1 MKSKYKPNL
10 PENYGTLL
18 QQTLFSW
25 TSYPPPVVLCSDSHP
40 RHHPRSRSQT
50 PQRSR
55 PQLIFSLIPV
65 PGQYLQFIQLETCF
79 SHKDNVTQTKVLF
92 ILYNSILMF

>member
-25 TSYPPPVVLCSDSHP
+25 TSYPPPVVLCLNSRP
-40 RHHPRSRSQT
+40 RHPPRSRSQT
-50 PQRSR
+50 PRRSR
-55 PQLIFSLIPV
+55 PLLVFSLIHV
-65 PGQYLQFIQLETCF
+65 PGQYLQFI
-79 SHKDNVTQTKVLF
+79 
-92 ILYNSILMF
+92 